1 MNPLKKI
8 YCRTFQTTF
17 KLALPLLPYRN
28 PKILGS
34 VKEIPALLEKK
45 NCNTVLLITDGGI
58 RKLGLT
64 ERLEK
69 ALADAGIPCIVYDR
83 TVANP
88 TTANVEEALNLYLS
102 NNCQAII
109 GFGGGSS
116 MDCAKAVGARAAC
129 PKKSLAKMEG
139 ILKVRHKLP
148 LLIAVP
154 TTAGTGSETT
164 LAAVITDDKSRH
176 KYPINDFFLI
186 PDYAVLDPKVT
197 LSLPPFITATTGMS
211 WGSTQTNFR
220 CLSTSVIT

>member
-8 YCRTFQTTF
+8 YCRTFQTAF

-88 TTANVEEALNLYLS
+88 TTANVEEALNLYL
-102 NNCQAII
+102 
-109 GFGGGSS
+109 
-116 MDCAKAVGARAAC
+116 
-129 PKKSLAKMEG
+129 
-139 ILKVRHKLP
+139 
-148 LLIAVP
+148 P
-154 TTAGTGSETT
+154 TTARPSSVSAEVPAWTAPRPSVPGPPARKRVSPKWKESSKSAISCPFSSPFP
-164 LAAVITDDKSRH
+164 LPQAPAARPLWLPSSPTIKADTNIPSRL
-176 KYPINDFFLI
+176 F
-186 PDYAVLDPKVT
+186 PDSGLRGAGPEGDT
-197 LSLPPFITATTGMS
+197 
-211 WGSTQTNFR
+211 
-220 CLSTSVIT
+220 

>member
-8 YCRTFQTTF
+8 YCRIFQTAF

-116 MDCAKAVGARAAC
+116 MELRQGRRCPAAC
-129 PKKSLAKMEG
+129 PKRVSPKWKESSKSAISCPFSSPFPLPQAPAARPLWLPSSPTIKPTQISHQRLFPDSGLRGAGPEG
-139 ILKVRHKLP
+139 D
-148 LLIAVP
+148 
-154 TTAGTGSETT
+154 T
-164 LAAVITDDKSRH
+164 
-176 KYPINDFFLI
+176 
-186 PDYAVLDPKVT
+186 
-197 LSLPPFITATTGMS
+197 
-211 WGSTQTNFR
+211 
-220 CLSTSVIT
+220 

>member
-8 YCRTFQTTF
+8 YCRIFQTAF

-88 TTANVEEALNLYLS
+88 CLLYTS
-102 NNCQAII
+102 PSP
-109 GFGGGSS
+109 GGRCGSHS
-116 MDCAKAVGARAAC
+116 IFPR
-129 PKKSLAKMEG
+129 
-139 ILKVRHKLP
+139 RLP
-148 LLIAVP
+148 DQWL
-154 TTAGTGSETT
+154 
-164 LAAVITDDKSRH
+164 R
-176 KYPINDFFLI
+176 
-186 PDYAVLDPKVT
+186 
-197 LSLPPFITATTGMS
+197 
-211 WGSTQTNFR
+211 
-220 CLSTSVIT
+220 

>member
-8 YCRTFQTTF
+8 YCRIFQTAF

-88 TTANVEEALNLYLS
+88 TAANVEEALNLYLS

-116 MDCAKAVGARAAC
+116 MDCAKAVGARPPARKRVSPKWKESSKSAISCPFSSPSPLPQAPAAR
-129 PKKSLAKMEG
+129 PLW
-139 ILKVRHKLP
+139 LP
-148 LLIAVP
+148 SSP
-154 TTAGTGSETT
+154 TIKPDTNIPSTT
-164 LAAVITDDKSRH
+164 FS
-176 KYPINDFFLI
+176 
-186 PDYAVLDPKVT
+186 
-197 LSLPPFITATTGMS
+197 
-211 WGSTQTNFR
+211 
-220 CLSTSVIT
+220 

>member
-8 YCRTFQTTF
+8 YCRTFQTAF

-102 NNCQAII
+102 NNCQAINRFRRRI
-109 GFGGGSS
+109 PAWTAPRPSVPG
-116 MDCAKAVGARAAC
+116 RL
-129 PKKSLAKMEG
+129 PEKSLAKMEG

-164 LAAVITDDKSRH
+164 LAAVITDDKADT
-176 KYPINDFFLI
+176 NI
-186 PDYAVLDPKVT
+186 P
-197 LSLPPFITATTGMS
+197 STTFS
-211 WGSTQTNFR
+211 
-220 CLSTSVIT
+220 

>member
-8 YCRTFQTTF
+8 YCRIFQTAF

-88 TTANVEEALNLYLS
+88 TTANVEEALKLAMATGANVAES
-102 NNCQAII
+102 
-109 GFGGGSS
+109 
-116 MDCAKAVGARAAC
+116 VGLGDFSHVDEYSRRVVV
-129 PKKSLAKMEG
+129 E
-139 ILKVRHKLP
+139 KLP
-148 LLIAVP
+148 
-154 TTAGTGSETT
+154 
-164 LAAVITDDKSRH
+164 R
-176 KYPINDFFLI
+176 
-186 PDYAVLDPKVT
+186 
-197 LSLPPFITATTGMS
+197 
-211 WGSTQTNFR
+211 
-220 CLSTSVIT
+220 